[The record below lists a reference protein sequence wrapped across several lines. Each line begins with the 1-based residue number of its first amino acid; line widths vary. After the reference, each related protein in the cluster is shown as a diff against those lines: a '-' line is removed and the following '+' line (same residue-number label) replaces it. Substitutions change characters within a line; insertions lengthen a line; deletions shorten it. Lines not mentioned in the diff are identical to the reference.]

1 MGVLIE
7 VPSPRR
13 AASPVQGFFIHKLRE
28 KLFYAFREAAVW
40 GFAEGSPCHYPSI
53 STSASRPMLGPVPSR
68 LDGEGEAGNKMG
80 KFPN

>member
-13 AASPVQGFFIHKLRE
+13 AASPVQGFLIHRLSE
-28 KLFYAFREAAVW
+28 KLFYGFREAVVW
-40 GFAEGSPCHYPSI
+40 GFAEGSPCHFPSI
-53 STSASRPMLGPVPSR
+53 SASASKPALGPVPSR
-68 LDGEGEAGNKMG
+68 LDGKGEAWNKMG